1 MTIADCWRMLGIP
14 VAQSVVEAGR
24 YLESLGQ
31 RFLIDFGV
39 DNAVTKAATEFTRR
53 AEKEFKEPK

>member
-1 MTIADCWRMLGIP
+1 MLGIP